1 LSLRRR
7 LALLL
12 VAALALVQGATMLVL
27 YTRTRVQIEADAQVR
42 LGQAQLLFDQHL
54 AELGDRLAESA
65 RILALDFAL
74 REAVATDDR
83 ATASS
88 ALRNFGRRIGAS
100 RMQLIGLDG
109 TIRGDS
115 GGGASIERFA
125 YPELLKAAESQPA
138 GGVAV
143 LDGRPWRLVVA
154 PVLAPEPIG
163 WIAIAVEI
171 DSALAEQLARRVPI
185 AASVVILAERSS
197 GLWRMAGS
205 SPGAFEPAYESVQSP
220 STVPQRVEYQGE
232 TYLVLAAPIRTVESS
247 PPVRAVLEY
256 GLDAALT
263 PYRPWV
269 FSLLVVQAVGLLIAL
284 AGALLIARGVAR
296 PIEALADAAL
306 RIEAGDYSV
315 PARRGMRGGSGADE
329 VRRLSAAFDSML
341 RALRERETR
350 IRHQA
355 EHDQLTGLPNR
366 VTLERWLQ
374 GKLDTGE
381 PEAGLVL
388 IGLRRLPEII
398 NTLGHEV
405 GDGVVVAAAD
415 RIADAVGIDG
425 NVARVAETVF
435 AVTVFDHADER
446 VNAVARRVHDAF
458 DIPFAV
464 GDLAIDLDAA
474 IGTATFPDDAGNAR
488 QMLQH
493 ADVALYA
500 AQQSEARVVAYD
512 PARDPHRPERL
523 SLMGELRRAIET
535 DALTLVFQPKIDI
548 TTGRVHGAETLVR
561 WTHPRHGP
569 LSPAQFI
576 PLAEE
581 TGTIRFL
588 SRWVLRHAIARLAA
602 WRAAGLDLKLAVNLS
617 VRDLGDRTLP
627 EHVSDLLLQAD
638 VPPDRL
644 TLEITESAVMRDPD
658 AALQVL
664 ERLAALGIDLSVDDF
679 GVGQSSFSYLRR
691 LPVAEL
697 KIDQSFVR
705 PLAASADDRSIVRA
719 IVELA
724 RALGM
729 RVVAEGVEDADSLQL
744 LASFGCDGAQGYFI
758 ARPLAAA
765 QFEHFARDEPQTQ
778 DAVAS

>member
-1 LSLRRR
+1 M
-7 LALLL
+7 A
-12 VAALALVQGATMLVL
+12 VL
-27 YTRTRVQIEADAQVR
+27 YARTRAQIESEAQVR

-65 RILALDFAL
+65 RILTLDFAL
-74 REAVATDDR
+74 REAVATDER
-83 ATASS
+83 ATAAS

-100 RMQLIGLDG
+100 RAQFIGLDG
-109 TIRGDS
+109 TVRGDS
-115 GGGASIERFA
+115 NGGISNEKFP
-125 YPELLKAAESQPA
+125 YPGLLKTADSQPA

-143 LDGRPWRLVVA
+143 IDGRPWRLVVA

-185 AASVVILAERSS
+185 AASVAIVSERSS
-197 GLWRMAGS
+197 GLWRVAGAS
-205 SPGAFEPAYESVQSP
+205 SGAFEPDYEAIQNATAAP
-220 STVPQRVEYQGE
+220 ARIEHQGE
-232 TYLVLAAPIRTVESS
+232 TYLVLSTPIRTVETS

-256 GLDAALT
+256 GLDAALA

-269 FSLLVVQAVGLLIAL
+269 LSLLIVQAVGLLAAFI
-284 AGALLIARGVAR
+284 GAVLIARGVAR

-315 PARRGMRGGSGADE
+315 PARRTLRPGEAANE

-355 EHDQLTGLPNR
+355 EHDLLTGLPNR

-374 GKLDTGE
+374 GKLDDGE
-381 PEAGLVL
+381 PEAGMAL
-388 IGLRRLPEII
+388 IGLRRLPEIV

-405 GDGVVVAAAD
+405 GDNVIAAAAD
-415 RIADAVGIDG
+415 RIGNAVGIDG
-425 NVARVAETVF
+425 NIARVAETVF
-435 AVTVFDHADER
+435 AVTVFDHSEER
-446 VNAVARRVHDAF
+446 VAAVARRVHEAF

-464 GDLAIDLDAA
+464 NDLAIDLDAA
-474 IGTATFPDDAGNAR
+474 IGTATYPDGAVSAR
-488 QMLQH
+488 ALLQH

-500 AQQSEARVVAYD
+500 AQQSEARVIAYD
-512 PARDPHRPERL
+512 ATRDPHRPERL
-523 SLMGELRRAIET
+523 SLMSELRRAIDD
-535 DALTLVFQPKIDI
+535 DALTLVFQPKIDV
-548 TTGRVHGAETLVR
+548 TTGQVRGAEALVR

-569 LSPAQFI
+569 VSPAEFI

-588 SRWVLRHAIARLAA
+588 SRWVLRKSIRKLAE
-602 WRAAGLDLKLAVNLS
+602 WRTMGLDLKLAVNLS
-617 VRDLGDRTLP
+617 VRDLGDRSLP
-627 EHVSDLLLQAD
+627 EHVSDLLLQSA

-658 AALQVL
+658 AALVVL
-664 ERLAALGIDLSVDDF
+664 ERLAALGVDLSVDDF

-724 RALGM
+724 RALNL
-729 RVVAEGVEDADSLQL
+729 RVVAEGVEDADSLEL
-744 LASFGCDGAQGYFI
+744 LAGFGCDGAQGYFI
-758 ARPLAAA
+758 ARPLEAAR
-765 QFEHFARDEPQTQ
+765 FEDFARQPPVPSKF
-778 DAVAS
+778 AVT

>member
-1 LSLRRR
+1 MSLRRR

-12 VAALALVQGATMLVL
+12 VAALALVQGATMAVL
-27 YTRTRVQIEADAQVR
+27 YARTRTQIESEAQVR
-42 LGQAQLLFDQHL
+42 LGQAQLVFDQHL

-65 RILALDFAL
+65 RILTLDFAL
-74 REAVATDDR
+74 REAVATDER
-83 ATASS
+83 ATAVS

-100 RMQLIGLDG
+100 RTQLIGLDG
-109 TIRGDS
+109 MIRGDS
-115 GGGASIERFA
+115 NGGSSIERFP
-125 YPELLKAAESQPA
+125 YPELLKSAEGEPA

-171 DSALAEQLARRVPI
+171 DTALAEQLARRVPI
-185 AASVVILAERSS
+185 AASVAIVSERSS
-197 GLWRMAGS
+197 GLWHTAGAS
-205 SPGAFEPAYESVQSP
+205 SGAFEPDFETIQNATLAP
-220 STVPQRVEYQGE
+220 ARVEHGGE
-232 TYLVLAAPIRTVESS
+232 TYLVLSTPIRTVETS
-247 PPVRAVLEY
+247 PSVRAVLEY
-256 GLDAALT
+256 GLDAALA

-269 FSLLVVQAVGLLIAL
+269 LSLLVVQAVGLLVAFV
-284 AGALLIARGVAR
+284 GAVLIARGVAR

-315 PARRGMRGGSGADE
+315 PARRTLRPGEAGNE

-341 RALRERETR
+341 RALREREAH

-355 EHDQLTGLPNR
+355 EHDFLTGLPNR
-366 VTLERWLQ
+366 TTLERWLQ
-374 GKLDTGE
+374 SKIDAGE
-381 PEAGLVL
+381 PETGLVL
-388 IGLRRLPEII
+388 IGLRRLPEIV

-405 GDGVVVAAAD
+405 GDGVIAAAAD
-415 RIADAVGIDG
+415 RIGEAAGIDG
-425 NVARVAETVF
+425 NVARFAETVF

-446 VNAVARRVHDAF
+446 VAAVARRVHEAF
-458 DIPFAV
+458 DVPFAV

-474 IGTATFPDDAGNAR
+474 IGTAIFPADAESAR
-488 QMLQH
+488 ALLQH

-500 AQQSEARVVAYD
+500 AQQSETRLVSYQSE
-512 PARDPHRPERL
+512 RDPHRPERL
-523 SLMGELRRAIET
+523 SLMSELRRAIEEY
-535 DALTLVFQPKIDI
+535 ALTLVFQPKIDVI
-548 TTGRVHGAETLVR
+548 TGRVCGAEALVR

-569 LSPAQFI
+569 LPPAEFI

-581 TGTIRFL
+581 TGTIRYL
-588 SRWVLRHAIARLAA
+588 SRWVLRTSINKLAD
-602 WRAAGLDLKLAVNLS
+602 WRARGLDLKLAVNLS

-658 AALQVL
+658 AALVVL

-679 GVGQSSFSYLRR
+679 GVGQSSFAYLRR

-724 RALGM
+724 RALNL
-729 RVVAEGVEDADSLQL
+729 RVVAEGVEDAHSLQL
-744 LASFGCDGAQGYFI
+744 LANFGCDGAQGYFI
-758 ARPLAAA
+758 ARPLDADR
-765 QFEHFARDEPQTQ
+765 FEAFARQP
-778 DAVAS
+778 ASPTRAAG